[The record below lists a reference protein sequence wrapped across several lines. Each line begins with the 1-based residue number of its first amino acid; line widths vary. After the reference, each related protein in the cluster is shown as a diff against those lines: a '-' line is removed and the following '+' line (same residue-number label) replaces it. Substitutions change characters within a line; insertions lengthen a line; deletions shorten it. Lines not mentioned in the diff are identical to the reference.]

1 MVQQKGKYRITLR
14 QLPKEADEPV
24 IAEQASLKL
33 AGITHEADV
42 PTGASHID
50 FFIDL
55 PAGKT
60 KIETKL
66 WSGTSPAG
74 GAYFTEVEFLHPSN
88 KNQE

>member
-24 IAEQASLKL
+24 IAEQASLTL

-42 PTGASHID
+42 PPGASHID
-50 FFIDL
+50 FFVDL
-55 PAGKT
+55 PTGKT

-66 WSGTSPAG
+66 WSGTGPAG